1 MSIDVARINNIMDG
15 LFEDPLNQTL
25 WERKL
30 IDLAAALGARG
41 LNIIPF
47 TNATN
52 ISVVFTP
59 SLAKGFEEYF
69 NDGWHEKDWH
79 SKALPFLSRYGV
91 VRDIQYTSRDE
102 FESNQFHRF
111 SRKHGVGHSAFLEW
125 HMSAEDRLVLAIH
138 RNVSDDAF
146 TIEEEDLLH
155 VLRRRFR
162 DLGFLMHHLSSSKL
176 RGTAEGLD
184 VVRTPALFF
193 DRFYKVI
200 HVNEAAQALLG
211 DDLKVLNGDL
221 LAARTEDTKK
231 IRLYMRQS
239 VEPVSLKLNTLLV
252 PIRIERKDE
261 PPLILRI
268 QRLRGSLPDT
278 FCAAVGVCLLSCE
291 VVPKLRDSSALIARY
306 GLSVQETVI
315 ALQLYNGLS
324 AREIAEKTSRSY
336 ETVRTHIKALLQKT
350 GAKRQGELIA
360 LIGKLQSMD

>member
-52 ISVVFTP
+52 MSVVFTP

-162 DLGFLMHHLSSSKL
+162 DLGFLMHQLSSSNL
-176 RGTAEGLD
+176 TGTVEGLD
-184 VVRTPALFF
+184 VVRAPALLF
-193 DRFYKVI
+193 DRFYKIV
-200 HVNEAAQALLG
+200 HVTDAAQPMLG
-211 DDLKVLNGDL
+211 PDLKVLDGEL
-221 LAARTEDTKK
+221 LARCSEDTRK
-231 IRLYMRQS
+231 IQSYMRQATS
-239 VEPVSLKLNTLLV
+239 RLSPKPNTLLLPV
-252 PIRIERKDE
+252 RIEREDK
-261 PPLILRI
+261 PPIELRI
-268 QRLRGSLPDT
+268 HRLGGNLPDI
-278 FCAAVGVCLLSCE
+278 FSSAVGVCVLSYSI
-291 VVPKLRDSSALIARY
+291 VPKLQDGGALIARY
-306 GLSVQETVI
+306 GLSVQETAI
-315 ALQLYNGLS
+315 ALQLYDGLS
-324 AREIAEKTSRSY
+324 AREIADKTSRSY

-350 GAKRQGELIA
+350 GAKRQGELLV
-360 LIGKLQSMD
+360 LIGKLQSLD